1 MTVGELRELLD
12 GLDDDMKVELQTQP
26 NYPLK
31 SKVSNLS
38 LRSDIEDDVDD
49 KDDVLYICE
58 GSQIGYGD
66 KDAWQ

>member
-31 SKVSNLS
+31 SSVHNLS
-38 LRSDIEDDVDD
+38 LRSEIEDDVDD